1 MQFISSSSIV
11 HDLILFDPN
20 SLGSSTVE
28 STYSKEGLGAEEN
41 SLASE
46 DLVEGDGEEQVNL
59 VLVKVGIGVEEAYGR
74 LGTLE
79 INKYF

>member
-1 MQFISSSSIV
+1 M
-11 HDLILFDPN
+11 
-20 SLGSSTVE
+20 
-28 STYSKEGLGAEEN
+28 SKEGLVAKEN

-46 DLVEGDGEEQVNL
+46 DLVKGNGEEQVNL
-59 VLVKVGIGVEEAYGR
+59 VLAKVGIGAEGAYGR

>member
-1 MQFISSSSIV
+1 MKFINSSSNA
-11 HDLILFDPN
+11 HDLILIDPY
-20 SLGSSTVE
+20 SLGSSAVE
-28 STYSKEGLGAEEN
+28 STFSEEGSGAKEN

-46 DLVEGDGEEQVNL
+46 DLLKGDGEEQVNL
-59 VLVKVGIGVEEAYGR
+59 VLVKVGIGAKGAYGR